1 MKDIAR
7 RHELKAAIYVGAAV
21 SALMALLPYVNKL
34 FLTVYV
40 LGPLAGVWFA
50 TKRSARPVS
59 FTEGAEIGFLSA
71 FYGVIAASALY
82 DIAWHF
88 FNEQLWQLHNA
99 YKLLPLL
106 AGKGQDTSTPFQWYL
121 FMFQVTLN
129 AIVSGVIAAPAGLLG
144 VKLFQRHGQS

>member
-1 MKDIAR
+1 MAT
-7 RHELKAAIYVGAAV
+7 YVGAAV

-40 LGPLAGVWFA
+40 IGPLAGVWFA
-50 TKRSARPVS
+50 TRKNPRTVTFA
-59 FTEGAEIGFLSA
+59 EGAEIGFLSA
-71 FYGVIAASALY
+71 FYGVIVASALY

-88 FNEQLWQLHNA
+88 FHEQLWQLHNA

-121 FMFQVTLN
+121 FMLQLTIG
-129 AIVSGVIAAPAGLLG
+129 AIVAGVIAAPAGLLG
-144 VKLFQRHGQS
+144 VKLFQRKS